1 MKWREV
7 YEGARVKHISGGR
20 SGTIIEKY
28 DIVEVID
35 IRFDDG
41 TRQIRAKPTEFI
53 LLETNGKLLEHK

>member
-1 MKWREV
+1 MKWRQV

-20 SGTIIEKY
+20 SGTIIKKH

-35 IRFDDG
+35 ICFGDG

-53 LLETNGKLLEHK
+53 LLEANGALLQKK